1 MSNFYEL
8 HRVDGD
14 PDRIVTVLP
23 GDGCAAMGPL
33 LYHSRA
39 ALRELGWTV
48 RTVGW
53 SGSPGLDAARVA
65 AAELLEGRDA
75 PRDGVTHL
83 VIGKSLGTVA
93 IPAAARLGL
102 PGIWLAPLLTWADT
116 ADVREAVT
124 GLEGD
129 HLLIGGSADPT
140 WDHDLVS
147 TLRADF
153 VEVPGGDHGLEIPDD
168 WRKNL
173 ETVEDLT
180 AEIEHFASSF
190 DVS

>member
-1 MSNFYEL
+1 MSSVYEL
-8 HRVDGD
+8 HRTAGD
-14 PDRIVTVLP
+14 PGRVVTVLP
-23 GDGCAAMGPL
+23 GSDYTATAPL

-48 RTVGW
+48 RVAEW
-53 SGSPGLDAARVA
+53 SGEPGLAAARA
-65 AAELLEGRDA
+65 AVSALLEGPDA
-75 PRDGVTHL
+75 PGDGATHL
-83 VIGKSLGTVA
+83 VIGKSLGTLA

-102 PGIWLAPLLTWADT
+102 PGIWLTPLLTSDDA

-124 GLEGD
+124 GLEAD
-129 HLLIGGSADPT
+129 HLLVGGSADPA

-147 TLRADF
+147 GLRADF
-153 VEVPGGDHGLEIPDD
+153 VEVPGGDHRLEIPDD

-173 ETVEDLT
+173 ETVEDVT

-190 DVS
+190 DVA